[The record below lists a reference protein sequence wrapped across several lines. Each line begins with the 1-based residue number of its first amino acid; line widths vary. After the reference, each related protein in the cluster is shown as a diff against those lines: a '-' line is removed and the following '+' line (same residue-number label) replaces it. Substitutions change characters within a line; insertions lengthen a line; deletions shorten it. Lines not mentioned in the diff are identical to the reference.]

1 LRASALLLLSAGLA
15 AAFSAAAPAQAS
27 PEYKVEGDEI
37 RAPLAREPGEPA
49 RGRTIVLDRAQ
60 GACVLCHAFPDP
72 EARFAGDIGPSL
84 AGVGARLG
92 AGQLRLRVVDQTRI
106 NAGTPMPAY
115 YRTEGLYDV
124 ARAYRGKTILSAQQ
138 VEDVVSYLQTL
149 REARP

>member
-1 LRASALLLLSAGLA
+1 LRASGLLLLSAGLA
-15 AAFSAAAPAQAS
+15 AAFPAAAQAS
-27 PEYKVEGDEI
+27 PEYKVDGDEI
-37 RAPLAREPGEPA
+37 RAPLTREPGDPA
-49 RGRTIVLDRAQ
+49 RGRSIVLDRAQ

-72 EARFAGDIGPSL
+72 EARVAGDIGPSL

-124 ARAYRGKTILSAQQ
+124 ARAYRGKPILSAQQ

-149 REARP
+149 RGARP